1 MISIF
6 KTNIS
11 SDDLTNVGPHLN
23 GLLTGQIWSIDLW
36 DCDKILRV
44 DSFININ
51 EEIKSVLHRL
61 GYICVHLETF
71 YTKPS

>member
-11 SDDLTNVGPHLN
+11 SDDLSNVSPYLN
-23 GLLTGQIWSIDLW
+23 GLLSGQIWTVDIG
-36 DCDKILRV
+36 DCDRILRV

-51 EEIKSVLHRL
+51 EEIKSILTRL
-61 GYICVHLETF
+61 GYLCVHLETF
-71 YTKPS
+71 YTRPN